1 MFPPPTI
8 LNVKNPFDREKL
20 GIALQDDSDDNDN
33 NSNYDDDTAVFFDG
47 NVLNISLPVQ
57 EGEIAPYD
65 GDLDGL
71 RDEVGEAV
79 RGALGEA
86 FKDEGQGQD
95 QGQVPYPPV
104 VRVEVSG
111 SRRDEQQRILINA
124 RSDDIGE
131 SSTTD
136 GIAGLFPGFPRRG
149 SQDGIV
155 RQTTA
160 RPETVKFELEDAVVS
175 TPSDIGEYEYPN
187 NIDQSE
193 FDPAEYEYGEE
204 DDSSSAI
211 PADTDDEGAPFDNR
225 ILGGRSSANIV
236 QATVVEDLVR
246 TGSKLLH
253 DMTQNIFFLFEEYS
267 VVATSLQ
274 VKHPSQWIKSRVSM
288 CLETT

>member
-1 MFPPPTI
+1 MSDAAANKPTDQQQIPARRDDALFPPPTI

-20 GIALQDDSDDNDN
+20 GIALQDDSDDNN
-33 NSNYDDDTAVFFDG
+33 NDDDTAVFFDG

-95 QGQVPYPPV
+95 QAQVPYPPV

-124 RSDDIGE
+124 RSDDSGIEIGE

-136 GIAGLFPGFPRRG
+136 GITSVLPG
-149 SQDGIV
+149 SQDGTV
-155 RQTTA
+155 RQTTQRAPAA

-175 TPSDIGEYEYPN
+175 TPVSDIGEYEYPN
-187 NIDQSE
+187 NIFAQSE
-193 FDPAEYEYGEE
+193 FDPAEYEYDVGGGGYLPWM
-204 DDSSSAI
+204 I
-211 PADTDDEGAPFDNR
+211 FRMRAPWLRASNGWR
-225 ILGGRSSANIV
+225 RVHISYR
-236 QATVVEDLVR
+236 
-246 TGSKLLH
+246 
-253 DMTQNIFFLFEEYS
+253 M
-267 VVATSLQ
+267 
-274 VKHPSQWIKSRVSM
+274 HPSAQTSD
-288 CLETT
+288 LGP